1 MNLSFAQGRL
11 IVVVNV
17 DYIQQWLENFVSL
30 AATPGRKLI
39 DSLPALLLRTSLSQ
53 RLCQRSH
60 QTYMF
65 ARDVNSSVQVSD
77 LKQRLALLH
86 DKLTRIELQFE
97 IYKKET
103 QMILDQQ
110 LQKLWQELMED
121 SGSSDGG
128 DD

>member
-1 MNLSFAQGRL
+1 MF
-11 IVVVNV
+11 V
-17 DYIQQWLENFVSL
+17 LETVPEKPPN
-30 AATPGRKLI
+30 
-39 DSLPALLLRTSLSQ
+39 
-53 RLCQRSH
+53 
-60 QTYMF
+60 MF
-65 ARDVNSSVQVSD
+65 ASRDVRSSVQVSN

-103 QMILDQQ
+103 KMMLDQQ

-121 SGSSDGG
+121 SGSGDGG

>member
-1 MNLSFAQGRL
+1 
-11 IVVVNV
+11 
-17 DYIQQWLENFVSL
+17 
-30 AATPGRKLI
+30 
-39 DSLPALLLRTSLSQ
+39 
-53 RLCQRSH
+53 
-60 QTYMF
+60 MF
-65 ARDVNSSVQVSD
+65 ASRDVRSSVQVSN

-103 QMILDQQ
+103 KMMLDQQ

-121 SGSSDGG
+121 SGSGDGG